1 MIDYYAP
8 IIPYVGMAGILLY
21 SKEEEV
27 NKIVSLDNAEKK
39 ILNDKWIR
47 YDIDNAV
54 ELFFH
59 KINGKL
65 FRITTLGD
73 YKGKLFEKIKVGM
86 TVEDL
91 IEYDSS
97 FYYDE
102 FEEVYESDKG
112 IFIETDPQT
121 NTVKWI
127 SVYIKE
133 LDDKNFDDGQWWYE
147 FFRNGIL
154 TYGRKENGEEYISF
168 CEFYKPDMEFVDY
181 NDFMKNAKIGGVSL
195 SKIWRNV
202 EDINIF

>member
-1 MIDYYAP
+1 MARKKLQSFLRRRNKMIDYYAP

-65 FRITTLGD
+65 FRIITLED

-133 LDDKNFDDGQWWYE
+133 LDDKNFDDGQW
-147 FFRNGIL
+147 
-154 TYGRKENGEEYISF
+154 
-168 CEFYKPDMEFVDY
+168 
-181 NDFMKNAKIGGVSL
+181 
-195 SKIWRNV
+195 
-202 EDINIF
+202 